1 MPAVILPGPFQ
12 PATALLNGA
21 QGLVPQPVAGQ
32 EAAVLTA
39 GTGWTVFVE
48 AAEAAPVQTV
58 AGRTGNIVL
67 AKADITGIGN
77 VDNTS
82 DANKPVSTATQTA
95 LDLKVDAVGGKG
107 LSTED
112 YTTTEKA
119 KLAGI
124 ATAAT
129 ANASNA
135 DLRDRTTHTGAQAIA
150 TVTGLQTA
158 LDGKQATLVSATN
171 IKTING
177 TSILGSGDIEITS
190 GGGGTTNASDLS
202 SGTLAAA
209 RLPAFSGDITTSAG
223 SASTTLA
230 TVNSNVG
237 SFGSAT
243 AATVF
248 TVNAK
253 GLVTA
258 ASTATITPAFSS
270 VTSKPTTLSGYG
282 ITDAQPVDA
291 DLTAIAALT
300 TTPFGRSL
308 LTQSGAG
315 SARTTLGVDKSTRN
329 TFTQASHTFAA
340 EDVLY
345 HNGTVWVKGLAD
357 DAETARA
364 VGVVESVVGDDFVLV
379 FGGDIAL
386 TGKTPGALYYLSP
399 TVAGALTATEPTA
412 EGHYRLV
419 VLEAVSAT
427 VGVVRIEGAISLA
440 LVDLTTDASGILPA
454 DQGGAGAVTGIL
466 KADGEGL
473 VSAAEAG
480 TDYEAVK
487 TTVSEAEAEAGTS
500 TTVRNWTAER
510 VHQAAIAAVGE
521 VGVTNTA
528 VSTYGAGTTYSLTTT
543 PAQIDLGT
551 TDPIRTLTTPGTYLL
566 QSRVYAAYNGA
577 TFAAPQTAKIKL
589 RRTNNTAADI
599 TNGDT
604 TAQLRILTTTTDSVG
619 ALTLPPVIYT
629 TSNND
634 DSLSLFG
641 EVSATPSAGS
651 VDVREACIVAL
662 FLYPDTTAPT
672 LVSATI
678 GIDGLTLTLG
688 FSEKVVFG
696 SGDITDF
703 ALDATAGPFT
713 IASYDSGTGTAT
725 IVCTVSRAVDAA
737 ETVTLDYV
745 QPGDGVTDLS
755 SNLLA
760 SFTEA
765 AVVNDSEEGILS
777 NDVAWTEMGAVSL
790 PGTGDVVWTE
800 QGSVYLG

>member
-1 MPAVILPGPFQ
+1 MSNLNDFTSRDSVLDTDELILKRGTAAGAESRALVSLLKSTINTGV
-12 PATALLNGA
+12 ATVTNKAISGA
-21 QGLVPQPVAGQ
+21 
-32 EAAVLTA
+32 
-39 GTGWTVFVE
+39 
-48 AAEAAPVQTV
+48 
-58 AGRTGNIVL
+58 
-67 AKADITGIGN
+67 
-77 VDNTS
+77 DNTLS
-82 DANKPVSTATQTA
+82 DIPQSAVTGLESA
-95 LDLKVDAVGGKG
+95 LTGK
-107 LSTED
+107 
-112 YTTTEKA
+112 
-119 KLAGI
+119 
-124 ATAAT
+124 AAT
-129 ANASNA
+129 SHSHSIS
-135 DLRDRTTHTGAQAIA
+135 DT
-150 TVTGLQTA
+150 TGLQTA
-158 LDGKQATLVSATN
+158 IDAKQAALVSGTN

-177 TSILGSGDIEITS
+177 ASVLGAGNIVTD
-190 GGGGTTNASDLS
+190 
-202 SGTLAAA
+202 
-209 RLPAFSGDITTSAG
+209 G
-223 SASTTLA
+223 SAS
-230 TVNSNVG
+230 G
-237 SFGSAT
+237 S
-243 AATVF
+243 
-248 TVNAK
+248 
-253 GLVTA
+253 
-258 ASTATITPAFSS
+258 
-270 VTSKPTTLSGYG
+270 
-282 ITDAQPVDA
+282 
-291 DLTAIAALT
+291 
-300 TTPFGRSL
+300 
-308 LTQSGAG
+308 
-315 SARTTLGVDKSTRN
+315 STRN
-329 TFTQASHTFAA
+329 TFTQADHTFTA
-340 EDVLY
+340 EDVIY
-345 HNGTVWVKGLAD
+345 HNGTIWVKALAD

-364 VGVVESVVGDDFVLV
+364 VGVVESVDGDDFVLV

-399 TVAGALTATEPTA
+399 TVAGALTATEPTD
-412 EGHYRLV
+412 EGHYRMV
-419 VLEAVSAT
+419 VLETVSAT

-440 LVDLTTDASGILPA
+440 LVDLTADSSGVLPA
-454 DQGGAGAVTGIL
+454 DRGGAGEVIGIL
-466 KADGEGL
+466 KADGEGN

-528 VSTYGAGTTYSLTTT
+528 VSVYGAGTAYSLTAT

-566 QSRVYAAYNGA
+566 MARAFAAYNGA

-599 TNGDT
+599 THGDT

-678 GIDGLTLTLG
+678 AANGTTLTLV

-696 SGDITDF
+696 SGDIADF
-703 ALDATAGPFT
+703 AFDATAGPFT

-725 IVCTVSRAVDAA
+725 IVCTISRAVDAA
-737 ETVTLDYV
+737 EVVTLDYV
-745 QPGDGVTDLS
+745 QPGDGIADLS

-765 AVVNDSEEGILS
+765 VVTNDSEEGISS
-777 NDVAWTEMGAVSL
+777 NDVAWTELGAVSL
-790 PGTGDVVWTE
+790 PGAGDVVWTE